1 MKLLIFFLLT
11 LISISSVAGVLM
23 DVPTALKQNFGDY
36 EIRKEKVF
44 LTGSVIKELERVS
57 KAKFESKIYSVYEAR
72 SNGIRIMSGILET
85 HLLRSRTQTLFIV
98 FDNKGR
104 VVSTQVLAFYEP
116 EEYVM
121 SPKWL
126 AQFKSKTINDKMQP
140 GDDLIKVSGA
150 TISYNET
157 ASAIRRMTTLYNY
170 IYN

>member
-1 MKLLIFFLLT
+1 
-11 LISISSVAGVLM
+11 M

-121 SPKWL
+121 SPKWF
-126 AQFKSKTINDKMQP
+126 AQFKSKTINDKLQP

-157 ASAIRRMTTLYNY
+157 ASAIRRMATLYNY